1 MNLTFM
7 NELNER
13 NAEVASFKKRQDVLE
28 ATLKAKEKV
37 YEQDIEVRMKLGRR
51 LEQIFLDK
59 EEIAEELY
67 EVKEHA
73 QRLEEELA
81 KYKGAEI
88 GANTAALLDLKS
100 TLLLTSGTTVTTSFY
115 RQR

>member
-1 MNLTFM
+1 M

-13 NAEVASFKKRQDVLE
+13 NAEVASFKKRQEVLE

-88 GANTAALLDLKS
+88 GANTA
-100 TLLLTSGTTVTTSFY
+100 TTAGSQINSPSDSPEPSQHHFTDSADTH
-115 RQR
+115 